1 MSKRG
6 WMHTITFYM
15 CKKPNTATVTWISW
29 NNYGSLLQAY
39 ALQHIIKSFGYDNHI
54 ISDERIVY
62 PHKYNQVDSPIS
74 PLQRIRK
81 SLSFWKRF
89 LLYKSF
95 RDDYYTK
102 LYFDRFR
109 NKNLII
115 DNEYTNFLELG
126 NKYNVY
132 IAGSD
137 QIWHPSKNI
146 FKPFYYLN
154 FTNRKKISYAPSLGT
169 SAYPN
174 EYKNVVKEL
183 LSSFSYI
190 SIREKK
196 GEELLSSFIE
206 KDITTVLDP
215 TLLLSKN
222 EWDKIATK
230 TRPNKKFA
238 IGYFLTYNPEYIN
251 WTIQD
256 AKRRNIELFFF
267 QINPHVY
274 EYSNNVVAAG
284 PREFISYIKEA
295 EFVYTDSFHATV
307 FSILYEKDFLTF
319 KRFKDGSEND
329 QNSRLINLF
338 RLTEIKDRYIDT
350 DDLPIISSTQIDKE
364 VFANAIHNIENE
376 RECSIDFLKKALS

>member
-1 MSKRG
+1 
-6 WMHTITFYM
+6 M
-15 CKKPNTATVTWISW
+15 CKKNNTATVTWISW

-39 ALQHIIKSFGYDNHI
+39 ALQYTLKELGFDNHI

-62 PHKYNQVDSPIS
+62 PQKYNQVNSPIS
-74 PLQRIRK
+74 PLQKIRK
-81 SLSFWKRF
+81 SLGFWKRF
-89 LLYKSF
+89 LQYKSF
-95 RDDYYTK
+95 RNDYYTR
-102 LYFDRFR
+102 LYFDNFR
-109 NKNLII
+109 KKDLIV
-115 DNEYTNFLELG
+115 DNEYTSFFVLG
-126 NKYNVY
+126 NKYDAY

-137 QIWHPSKNI
+137 QIWNPSKNI
-146 FKPFYYLN
+146 FKPFYYLD

-169 SAYPN
+169 SVYPN
-174 EYKNVVKEL
+174 EYKDVVKEL

-196 GEELLSSFIE
+196 GEKLLSSFIE

-222 EWDKIATK
+222 EWNKIAAKTK
-230 TRPNKKFA
+230 QNKKYA
-238 IGYFLTYNPEYIN
+238 IGYFLTYNKDYIN

-256 AKRRNIELFFF
+256 AKRKNIELLFF

-274 EYSNNVVAAG
+274 NYSNNIVAAG

-329 QNSRLINLF
+329 QNSRLANLF
-338 RLTEIKDRYIDT
+338 QLTNITDRFVDS
-350 DDLPIISSTQIDKE
+350 DNLSLVSSTQIDKN
-364 VFANAIHNIENE
+364 VFANALHNIEIE
-376 RECSIDFLKKALS
+376 RLYSICFLKKALS

>member
-1 MSKRG
+1 MNLTK
-6 WMHTITFYM
+6 I
-15 CKKPNTATVTWISW
+15 TATVTWISW

-39 ALQHIIKSFGYDNHI
+39 ALQHTLKLLGYDNHI
-54 ISDERIVY
+54 ISDERLVY
-62 PHKYNQVDSPIS
+62 PHKYNQADSPIS
-74 PLQRIRK
+74 PLQKTRRF
-81 SLSFWKRF
+81 LGFWKHF
-89 LLYKSF
+89 LRYKSF
-95 RDDYYTK
+95 RNDYYTK

-109 NKNLII
+109 NEYLII
-115 DNEYTNFLELG
+115 DNEYSSSYELG
-126 NKYNVY
+126 KKYDAY

-146 FKPFYYLN
+146 FKPFYYLD

-169 SAYPN
+169 SVYPN
-174 EYKNVVKEL
+174 EYKDVVKEL
-183 LSSFSYI
+183 LSSFNHI

-222 EWDKIATK
+222 EWNKIVPKTK
-230 TRPNKKFA
+230 QNKKYA
-238 IGYFLTYNPEYIN
+238 IGYFLTFNQEYIN
-251 WTIQD
+251 WTILD
-256 AKRRNIELFFF
+256 AKKRNIKLFFF
-267 QINPHVY
+267 HINPHVY

-295 EFVYTDSFHATV
+295 DFVYTDSFHATV

-329 QNSRLINLF
+329 QNSRLENLF
-338 RLTEIKDRYIDT
+338 QLTNIKDRYIDT
-350 DDLPIISSTQIDKE
+350 EDLSFVSSTKIGKD
-364 VFANAIHNIENE
+364 VLANALHNIETE
-376 RECSIDFLKKALS
+376 RQHSISFLKKALS

>member
-1 MSKRG
+1 
-6 WMHTITFYM
+6 M

-39 ALQHIIKSFGYDNHI
+39 ALQHTLKLLGYDNHI

-62 PHKYNQVDSPIS
+62 PHKYTQVDSPIS

-81 SLSFWKRF
+81 SLSFWKCF

-230 TRPNKKFA
+230 TKQNKKYA

-350 DDLPIISSTQIDKE
+350 DNLPIISSTQIDKE

>member
-1 MSKRG
+1 
-6 WMHTITFYM
+6 M
-15 CKKPNTATVTWISW
+15 CKKNNTATVTWISW

-39 ALQHIIKSFGYDNHI
+39 ALQYTLKELGFDNHI

-62 PHKYNQVDSPIS
+62 PQKYNQVNSPIS
-74 PLQRIRK
+74 PLQKIRK
-81 SLSFWKRF
+81 SLGFLKRF

-95 RDDYYTK
+95 RNDYYTK

-115 DNEYTNFLELG
+115 DNEYSSFHELG
-126 NKYNVY
+126 YKYDVY

-137 QIWHPSKNI
+137 QIWNPNKNI
-146 FKPFYYLN
+146 FKPFYYLD
-154 FTNRKKISYAPSLGT
+154 FTNKKKISYAPSLGT
-169 SAYPN
+169 SDYPN
-174 EYKNVVKEL
+174 EYKDAVKEL

-230 TRPNKKFA
+230 TKQNKKYA
-238 IGYFLTYNPEYIN
+238 IGYFLTYNQEYIN

-329 QNSRLINLF
+329 QISRLVNLF
-338 RLTEIKDRYIDT
+338 QLTDIKDRYIDS
-350 DDLPIISSTQIDKE
+350 DNLLFIPSTQIDKN
-364 VFANAIHNIENE
+364 VFANALHYIETE
-376 RECSIDFLKKALS
+376 RLNSISFLKKALS

>member
-1 MSKRG
+1 
-6 WMHTITFYM
+6 M
-15 CKKPNTATVTWISW
+15 CKKTATVTWISW

-39 ALQHIIKSFGYDNHI
+39 ALQHTLKSLGYDNHI
-54 ISDERIVY
+54 ISDERIVF
-62 PHKYNQVDSPIS
+62 PHKYSQADSPIS
-74 PLQRIRK
+74 SLQKIKR
-81 SLSFWKRF
+81 SLGFWKRF

-95 RDDYYTK
+95 RNDYYTK
-102 LYFDRFR
+102 LYFDKFR
-109 NKNLII
+109 NNDLIV
-115 DNEYTNFLELG
+115 DNEYTSFLELG
-126 NKYNVY
+126 DKYDVY

-146 FKPFYYLN
+146 FKPFYYLD

-169 SAYPN
+169 SVYPD
-174 EYKNVVKEL
+174 EYKDVVKEL
-183 LSSFSYI
+183 LSSFSHI

-215 TLLLSKN
+215 TLLLNKN

-230 TRPNKKFA
+230 TRQNKKFA

-256 AKRRNIELFFF
+256 AKRRNIELLFF

-307 FSILYEKDFLTF
+307 FSILYEKDFFTF
-319 KRFKDGSEND
+319 KRFKDGCEND
-329 QNSRLINLF
+329 QNSRLVNLF
-338 RLTEIKDRYIDT
+338 RLTDIKDRYIDT
-350 DDLPIISSTQIDKE
+350 DNLSFVSSTQIDKD
-364 VFANAIHNIENE
+364 VLSNALHNIETE
-376 RECSIDFLKKALS
+376 RLHSIDFLKKALS

>member
-1 MSKRG
+1 
-6 WMHTITFYM
+6 M

-174 EYKNVVKEL
+174 EYKNIVKEL

-196 GEELLSSFIE
+196 GEELLSSFID
-206 KDITTVLDP
+206 KKITTVLDP

-222 EWDKIATK
+222 EWNKIATG
-230 TRPNKKFA
+230 KKIKKKYV
-238 IGYFLTYNPEYIN
+238 IGYFLTYNQDYIN

-256 AKRRNIELFFF
+256 AKKKGADLFFF

-307 FSILYEKDFLTF
+307 FSILYQKDFLTF